1 MFETILTIS
10 GKPGLYRMLSRGN
23 NMFIVEAVDATHK
36 RLPVYNSDKIVL
48 LDDIAIYTDT
58 EEVPLRQ
65 VFQLLFEKAQGVLP
79 FNIKETTPEDMKEY
93 FESVL
98 PDYDKERVYITHIK
112 KIYSWYNILVAN
124 EITDF
129 KEPEEETAEAAE

>member
-1 MFETILTIS
+1 MFETIMTIS

-23 NMFIVEAVDATHK
+23 NMFIVETIDATHK
-36 RLPVYNSDKIVL
+36 RIPVYNSDKIVL

-112 KIYSWYNILVAN
+112 KIYSWYNILVEN
-124 EITDF
+124 GVTDF
-129 KEPEEETAEAAE
+129 SEPQEEEAAAE